1 MEIYGGKGRCVL
13 GVCIHTTY
21 NLSKGGGGG
30 RERNMGKDE
39 GGRAESTSPC
49 HILLLD
55 GDVKGL
61 GGIVTTTVQYNIVSL
76 SN

>member
-1 MEIYGGKGRCVL
+1 MTC
-13 GVCIHTTY
+13 GVIHSVTTGMT
-21 NLSKGGGGG
+21 SKGGGSG

-61 GGIVTTTVQYNIVSL
+61 GDIVTTTVQYNIVSL